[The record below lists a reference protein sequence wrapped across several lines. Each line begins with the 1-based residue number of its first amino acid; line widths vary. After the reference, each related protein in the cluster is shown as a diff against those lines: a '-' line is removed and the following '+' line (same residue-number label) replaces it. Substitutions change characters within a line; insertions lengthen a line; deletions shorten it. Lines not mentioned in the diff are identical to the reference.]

1 MSDLEVKL
9 MDAINEILR
18 VDDTRVLIV
27 KINKF
32 SRNTKIQVIID
43 NQNGITV
50 DECVRVSR
58 MTEDVIKLE
67 DAFKSDY
74 TLEVTSPGINRPL
87 FIEDDYRDNIGSK
100 VKISLKKMQDNTKNI
115 SGTIMEVI
123 DKYVFIK
130 SRNKSHKIGL
140 ENIKK
145 ANLDREIKIKK

>member
-1 MSDLEVKL
+1 

-18 VDDTRVLIV
+18 VDDTRVLNV
-27 KINKF
+27 KINMF
-32 SRNTKIQVIID
+32 SRNTKIQVMID

-100 VKISLKKMQDNTKNI
+100 VKISLRKMQDNTKNI

-145 ANLDREIKIKK
+145 ANLDREIKIKKWIKRY

>member
-1 MSDLEVKL
+1 
-9 MDAINEILR
+9 MDALNDILE
-18 VDDTRVLIV
+18 VDDTCVLNV

-32 SRNTKIQVIID
+32 SRNVKIQVMID
-43 NQNGITV
+43 NQNGISV

-67 DAFKSDY
+67 DEFKSEY

-87 FIEDDYRDNIGSK
+87 FVENDYRDNIGSK
-100 VKISLKKMQDNTKNI
+100 VKVSLKKMQNNTKNI
-115 SGTIMEVI
+115 SGTITEVI
-123 DKYVFIK
+123 DKFVLIK
-130 SRNKSHKIGL
+130 SRNTSYKIGF